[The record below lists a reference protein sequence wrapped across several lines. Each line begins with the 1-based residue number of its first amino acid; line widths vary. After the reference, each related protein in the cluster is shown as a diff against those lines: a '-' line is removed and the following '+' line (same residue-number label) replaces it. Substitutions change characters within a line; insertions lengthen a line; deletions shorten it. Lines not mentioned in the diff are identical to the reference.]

1 MDGIPRHLDQSSH
14 FGCSWMFLFITVV
27 RCFQAIIDWVWF
39 GHSWKSQIYHNIS
52 THRNFPTWI
61 VLKFCSFASPLVP
74 GVHNPLDCLLTV
86 TLGLVILI
94 HLYIKELKI
103 TEGRTSL
110 TALTINPCGFYK
122 FAVYTSPTVE
132 VQFAIK
138 AKYWYGKGS
147 QTGSS
152 RLHMTGD
159 KAARLLLFSILH
171 HLSARTV
178 NTEHTCSNK
187 TRNTRHAGSVL
198 HFELHCT
205 KTLTRYRGLDSWQGW
220 KLVKRDGTLIIAKTY
235 RVSRKYCQFNDY
247 IPGHLERV
255 PYQVLFASS
264 S

>member
-1 MDGIPRHLDQSSH
+1 M
-14 FGCSWMFLFITVV
+14 
-27 RCFQAIIDWVWF
+27 
-39 GHSWKSQIYHNIS
+39 
-52 THRNFPTWI
+52 
-61 VLKFCSFASPLVP
+61 
-74 GVHNPLDCLLTV
+74 
-86 TLGLVILI
+86 
-94 HLYIKELKI
+94 I
-103 TEGRTSL
+103 TERRISL

-122 FAVYTSPTVE
+122 FAVYTSPSVE
-132 VQFAIK
+132 VEFAIK

-152 RLHMTGD
+152 RLYMTGD
-159 KAARLLLFSILH
+159 KATRLLSFCILH

-178 NTEHTCSNK
+178 NTKRTCFNK
-187 TRNTRHAGSVL
+187 TRNTIHAGSVL

-220 KLVKRDGTLIIAKTY
+220 KLLKRDGTLIIAKTY

-264 S
+264 SE